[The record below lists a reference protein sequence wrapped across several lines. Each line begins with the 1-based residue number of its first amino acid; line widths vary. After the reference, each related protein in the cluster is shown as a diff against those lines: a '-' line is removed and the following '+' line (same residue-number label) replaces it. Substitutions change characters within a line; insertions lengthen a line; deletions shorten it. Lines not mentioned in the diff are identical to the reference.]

1 MPASQLRAHILV
13 RGQLINTRRAL
24 LSAQVFEYMESTIL
38 EELEKHTNG
47 LDATECKKCVYQL
60 LRSIGYCHSN
70 NIIHRD
76 IKPENLLLSKHGIL
90 KLCDF
95 GFARP
100 LGGPGARYTDYVA
113 TRWYRSPEL
122 LVGDTQ
128 YGRGVDVWAI
138 GCMLA
143 EIHTGLPLFPGESD
157 IDQLFHILRCQ
168 GNLTDHLSECLRKNP
183 LFEGVE
189 IPHIREPET
198 LKRRFPRFEPDMIQF
213 MQACLGN
220 DPKTRASCADLLEQP
235 YFDGFHDWWAQEFKK
250 LCDKD
255 GIGGRAR
262 YKKRSKEKKGGE
274 LNPEEAA
281 ARQKLDGQRKAME
294 DERQQQIKSLKAGL
308 EIPAFN
314 PNKNKEKKEK
324 DRKERREREERERA
338 AVAAKEAE
346 VEEKRKRRKAE
357 REEERRQ
364 KEERER
370 APQDDLGGVPQGRD
384 MHGQLLADY
393 DPTAGSSQ
401 QGDEDLPEGHLPN
414 LRMSTPTAPGLLAF
428 PQLANED
435 KENDGGPGGGGG
447 GGHQRGQSR
456 GRDRE
461 RDDRETRHELEPA
474 ASKEMAAHAEP
485 GGGAATGGRKK
496 KAPQERFGAAQQ
508 PGAVPHG
515 ASWDMRA
522 PSPLM
527 PHVGAG
533 PNAGHDGN
541 QGYHSHV
548 GPSSRHELAPPG
560 ERVDPGGMG
569 TQVHPG
575 GMGWHFDNRHNAG
588 GHKPPTVHGA
598 KQRKKNLPSVG
609 DRGGPQGQ
617 SGLGQYGAHG
627 GNHNQFGEYGGYG
640 ASKAGL
646 GARGGRVGGTGAGG
660 VAGNTFDA
668 YKPKT
673 PNLVEKRPPMTPNFE
688 PFGRCAL
695 PPACLKAP
703 RSRPGCLRVSYPRA
717 LVGMGLDSHSRTI
730 CC

>member
-1 MPASQLRAHILV
+1 
-13 RGQLINTRRAL
+13 
-24 LSAQVFEYMESTIL
+24 MESTVL
-38 EELEKHTNG
+38 EELEKHPNG

-198 LKRRFPRFEPDMIQF
+198 LKRRFPRFDPDMIQF

-220 DPKTRASCADLLEQP
+220 DPKSRASCADLLEQP

-255 GIGGRAR
+255 GIGTRAR
-262 YKKRSKEKKGGE
+262 YKKRSKEKKGSD

-281 ARQKLDGQRKAME
+281 ARQKLDNQRKAME
-294 DERQQQIKSLKAGL
+294 DERQKQIRTLKAGL

-324 DRKERREREERERA
+324 DRRERREREERERQ
-338 AVAAKEAE
+338 AVAAKEQE
-346 VEEKRKRRKAE
+346 MKEKRERRKAQ
-357 REEERRQ
+357 REEERNRQ
-364 KEERER
+364 QVEREQ
-370 APQDDLGGVPQGRD
+370 AAHEDLGTVSQGRD

-393 DPTAGSSQ
+393 DPTVGSGQQQ
-401 QGDEDLPEGHLPN
+401 QGPQGQEEDLPEGHLPN

-428 PQLANED
+428 PQLPNED
-435 KENDGGPGGGGG
+435 KENDGVQG
-447 GGHQRGQSR
+447 GGHQRGHSR

-461 RDDRETRHELEPA
+461 DRETRHELEA
-474 ASKEMAAHAEP
+474 AAAKEMAAHAD
-485 GGGAATGGRKK
+485 GGGGGGRKK
-496 KAPQERFGAAQQ
+496 KPQERFGAGQQ
-508 PGAVPHG
+508 PGQPGGSVQHG

-533 PNAGHDGN
+533 LNAGHDNN
-541 QGYHSHV
+541 QYHSHV
-548 GPSSRHELAPPG
+548 GPSSRHELGPG
-560 ERVDPGGMG
+560 ERVDVGN
-569 TQVHPG
+569 QVHPG
-575 GMGWHFDNRHNAG
+575 GLGWHFDNRHNAG
-588 GHKPPTVHGA
+588 GHKPPSVHGS
-598 KQRKKNLPSVG
+598 KQRKNNLPSVG
-609 DRGGPQGQ
+609 GERGQ
-617 SGLGQYGAHG
+617 GQYGTHG
-627 GNHNQFGEYGGYG
+627 GNHNQFGDFGGYG
-640 ASKAGL
+640 TSKAGSHGL
-646 GARGGRVGGTGAGG
+646 GPRGRVPGTGGG
-660 VAGNTFDA
+660 VSGNTFDA

-688 PFGRCAL
+688 PFGR
-695 PPACLKAP
+695 
-703 RSRPGCLRVSYPRA
+703 
-717 LVGMGLDSHSRTI
+717 
-730 CC
+730 